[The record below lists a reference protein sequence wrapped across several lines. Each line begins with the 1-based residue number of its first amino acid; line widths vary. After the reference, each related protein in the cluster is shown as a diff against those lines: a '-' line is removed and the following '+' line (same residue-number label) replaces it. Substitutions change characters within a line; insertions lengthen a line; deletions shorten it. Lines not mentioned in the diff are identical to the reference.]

1 MSIGPLRCAAWLAV
15 LVVLVLLAPPARPQH
30 RPTRADEILRKAE
43 EIRSPDMD
51 YAVDFVLH
59 AVDPGTTWKER
70 EAEYSL
76 IAHGK
81 DQTLVLMRRPHQFY
95 PGTLL
100 ITHGLYWLLLPRAE
114 RPFQLSPRHV
124 LNGDIS
130 NGDLARGN
138 LVAYYR
144 PSLGGSEKLGD
155 VDAWRLLLTRTRN
168 LGMYKR
174 ILCWIAKD
182 DYRPLKFE
190 YFGETDNLLKVAHYE
205 DYRDGPIG
213 VRSMRIVVENTVRP
227 GEHTILTFSNLRRF
241 DASAIDFSREG
252 LPEVRDTILSLAGDE
267 KRQVGLDEM
276 NAALKAAAE
285 GESE

>member
-1 MSIGPLRCAAWLAV
+1 MGPPRGAGWFAA
-15 LVVLVLLAPPARPQH
+15 LVVLLLLAPPPLPEH
-30 RPTRADEILRKAE
+30 RPTQADEILRRAE
-43 EIRSPDMD
+43 EIRSPDLD
-51 YAVDFVLH
+51 YAANFVLH
-59 AVDPGTTWKER
+59 VVDPTTSWKER

-81 DQTLVLMRRPHQFY
+81 DQTMVLMRRPRQFY

-114 RPFQLSPRHV
+114 KPFQLSPRHV

-227 GEHTILTFSNLRRF
+227 GEHTTLTFSNLRRF
-241 DASAIDFSREG
+241 DSSAIDFSREG
-252 LPEVRDTILSLAGDE
+252 LPALRDAALSLAGDE
-267 KRQVGLDEM
+267 RRQVSLEELVSSM
-276 NAALKAAAE
+276 KAAPR
-285 GESE
+285 